1 MALPP
6 IWGFPPPRQRLT
18 AWKSNARRDGEN
30 ESVLRR
36 IMVDADICV
45 TDEYLDYMRGWSK
58 LYLSRVR
65 SCIHTIRMIESE
77 IAELDESIDGL
88 KGIDPSAGRS
98 RGQASDDA
106 MVNRIARI
114 ESLRE
119 EYQAELD
126 ANLQAQADAHRALK
140 HVRQPW
146 RAVLTYRYL
155 EGMTWADVA
164 AALKGSDGEPYN
176 IDHVRKDMHDNGLIE
191 LFPYIPHE
199 YDDFPEAI

>member
-1 MALPP
+1 
-6 IWGFPPPRQRLT
+6 
-18 AWKSNARRDGEN
+18 
-30 ESVLRR
+30 
-36 IMVDADICV
+36 MVDADICV

-77 IAELDESIDGL
+77 IAELDESIDGI
-88 KGIDPSAGRS
+88 KGIDYAAERS
-98 RGQASDDA
+98 QGQASDDA

-164 AALKGSDGEPYN
+164 IASGFSE
-176 IDHVRKDMHDNGLIE
+176 DHCKRDLHDNGLIE

-199 YDDFPEAI
+199 YDEFPEAI